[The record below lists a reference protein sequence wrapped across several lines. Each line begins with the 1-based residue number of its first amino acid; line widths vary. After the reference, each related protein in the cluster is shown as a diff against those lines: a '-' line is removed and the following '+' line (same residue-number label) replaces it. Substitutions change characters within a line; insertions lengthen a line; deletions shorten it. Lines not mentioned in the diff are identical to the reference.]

1 MEQQKNSQAPD
12 LATVLR
18 NLAALA
24 PPPAQPTS
32 TAFNEAQFAAL
43 PDPGRNATP
52 TQSASFRQTSDPRL
66 AGRTQKQAPQNV
78 STTPPG
84 SPPPHIIPQSSAA
97 APINP
102 ATITEWAPG
111 LRCITKIA
119 SQNPNFK
126 PIIQKMI
133 AEQHE
138 HELIWWGGRQ
148 ALITQRANA
157 EQLKA
162 YDKKVHRAQ
171 SEMFNAMSGQ
181 LKSLGVPFFGVKPEL
196 IANQE
201 EAGAGANSGA
211 GSRAKITPDELLK
224 LQKKM
229 IEYLEDMYKD

>member
-1 MEQQKNSQAPD
+1 MGLGSPLHHQDCVSEPQLQAHH
-12 LATVLR
+12 
-18 NLAALA
+18 
-24 PPPAQPTS
+24 S
-32 TAFNEAQFAAL
+32 E
-43 PDPGRNATP
+43 
-52 TQSASFRQTSDPRL
+52 SRL
-66 AGRTQKQAPQNV
+66 VQI
-78 STTPPG
+78 PPG
-84 SPPPHIIPQSSAA
+84 PPQL
-97 APINP
+97 
-102 ATITEWAPG
+102 TIVT
-111 LRCITKIA
+111 
-119 SQNPNFK
+119 Q
-126 PIIQKMI
+126 MI

-201 EAGAGANSGA
+201 EAGAGANSDA